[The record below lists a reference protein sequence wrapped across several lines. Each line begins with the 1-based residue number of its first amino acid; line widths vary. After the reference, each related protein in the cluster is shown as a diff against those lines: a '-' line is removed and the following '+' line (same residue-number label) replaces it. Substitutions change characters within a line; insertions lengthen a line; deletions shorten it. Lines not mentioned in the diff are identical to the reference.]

1 MSIIVK
7 GMEMPKNCIECRFR
21 QYEYC
26 DLQRQDL
33 YAVNIMDY
41 ALSLERHPSCPLIE
55 IPTPHG
61 RLGDLDELWDR
72 MYNYIDNEGAK
83 MPYGDNDFMIH
94 RDSACELI
102 EDAPTV
108 IEAEG
113 RGE

>member
-1 MSIIVK
+1 MSVLVK

-26 DLQRQDL
+26 DLQRQDV

-55 IPTPHG
+55 IPTPHS
-61 RLGDLDELWDR
+61 DLVDR
-72 MYNYIDNEGAK
+72 DAMIAEYDRQHKGPVGGARQI
-83 MPYGDNDFMIH
+83 MV
-94 RDSACELI
+94 
-102 EDAPTV
+102 DAKAV

-113 RGE
+113 KGK

>member
-1 MSIIVK
+1 MLIK

-26 DLQRQDL
+26 DLQRQDV

-61 RLGDLDELWDR
+61 DLVDR
-72 MYNYIDNEGAK
+72 DAMIAEYDRQHKGPVGGARQI
-83 MPYGDNDFMIH
+83 MV
-94 RDSACELI
+94 
-102 EDAPTV
+102 DAKAV

-113 RGE
+113 KGK